1 MKGVAMK
8 NLKLGVKIGLGFG
21 ILILIAGLLGGMA
34 MVNMLSVGRQ
44 AERLAQEVAPEV
56 SVATE
61 VERSSLQ
68 TMFAMRGFVYTGD
81 EAFWKETQ
89 KELVD
94 VDKAL
99 QQARELARKYPNLV
113 KLKENADKASTKV
126 AEWKKLAEQSY
137 ALEHAMDANRKTMD
151 ESAQVFM
158 KNCVM
163 YLESQQKALFE
174 LLGNPTAES
183 AKIKDRADKINIIND
198 VIDAGN
204 AVRVAN
210 FKGQAHRDLKIIQD
224 GLKNFEI
231 IAAKEQQLRAITR
244 LEANIRQLND
254 IRKAG
259 EAYKEAMLAYV
270 KNSLA
275 SEEATK
281 TRNLV
286 AEDVLK
292 AASDTSSYGVKLT
305 EQLTDE
311 ASKSLSASSTIMAV
325 GLVIALIM
333 GVAVAFFIT
342 KGITGPVIQGVTFA
356 QKMSEGDMTLDLQ
369 VNQKDEIGMLADALR
384 EMTRRLN
391 EVMGEVVEG
400 ANNVASGAQELSAT
414 SESLS
419 QGASEQA
426 ASVEEVSSSMEEMTS
441 NIQQNA
447 DNSVQ
452 TESMAMKAARDAE
465 EGGRAVSQ
473 TVGAMKQ
480 IAEKISIIEE
490 IARQT
495 NLLALNAAIEAAR
508 AGEHGKGFAV
518 VAAEVRKLAERSG
531 HAAAEISSLSTESV
545 AVAEKAGNMLSAI
558 VPDIK
563 KTAELVQEIAAGSR
577 EQSAGADQINKA
589 IQQLDQVI
597 QQNASASEEMA
608 STSEELSSQAE
619 QLLSTVSFFK
629 LKGSHHGSR
638 PAAPKALPHGTSS
651 VGRPRPAARKGA
663 KPGKG
668 VSIDLG
674 AADHDNDFEKF

>member
-1 MKGVAMK
+1 MK